1 MQDETATLR
10 AAVLRY
16 LAEHNTV
23 SLATQGPEGL
33 WASTVFYVNVD
44 LNLYYLSEPKT
55 RHVQNVLGNANIA
68 ATINEDYKDWTQIK
82 GIQLEGASAEVTGKR
97 ELARVL
103 AAYVK
108 KYPFVAHFLSPGQL
122 LTGMKV
128 AGRAMDIRLY
138 RVTPVRLLFIDNQRG
153 FSNRQEIRLEAP

>member
-1 MQDETATLR
+1 MNDDGVDLR
-10 AAVLRY
+10 AVVRRY

-33 WASTVFYVNVD
+33 WATTVFYVNLD

-55 RHVQNVLGNANIA
+55 RHIQNVAANPDVA

-82 GIQLEGASAEVTGKR
+82 GIQMAGASTEVTGKR
-97 ELARVL
+97 ELVRAL

-108 KYPFVAHFLSPGQL
+108 KYPFVAQFLSPGQL
-122 LTGMKV
+122 LAGMKV
-128 AGRAMDIRLY
+128 AGRVMDIRLF
-138 RVTPVRLLFIDNQRG
+138 RLTPSRLLFIDNQRG
-153 FSNRQEIRLEAP
+153 FSNRQEISL